1 MRILSV
7 HADSLYTAQ
16 ADTANKRRT
25 TMPILLYSFQDQTTG
40 EIRDVRAPSEDAART
55 SLGGIWTDRTR
66 AASWTA
72 CDIGDL
78 HMVLSEAMREERRAL
93 DAELKVHP
101 HHCAKR
107 VTPQMLEEFAQAQDL
122 HRKAKARV
130 RQLMRMIGA
139 LE

>member
-1 MRILSV
+1 
-7 HADSLYTAQ
+7 
-16 ADTANKRRT
+16 
-25 TMPILLYSFQDQTTG
+25 MPILLYSFQDQTTG
-40 EIRDVRAPSEDAART
+40 EIRDVRAPNEAAART

-78 HMVLSEAMREERRAL
+78 HIVLSEAMKEERRAL
-93 DAELKVHP
+93 DAALKVNP

-107 VTPQMLEEFAQAQDL
+107 VTTPQTLEEFAQAQDR

-130 RQLMRMIGA
+130 RELMRLLGA